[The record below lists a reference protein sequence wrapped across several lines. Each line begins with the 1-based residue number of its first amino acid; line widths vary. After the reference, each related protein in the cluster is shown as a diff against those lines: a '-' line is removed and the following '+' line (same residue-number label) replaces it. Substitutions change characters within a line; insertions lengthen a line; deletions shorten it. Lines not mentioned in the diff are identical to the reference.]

1 MRISI
6 LNRKTCK
13 KVVKTVSSE
22 AFIKAE
28 KSEKVVLAKTIGI
41 TSHR

>member
-1 MRISI
+1 MRINI
-6 LNRKTCK
+6 LNSTSCK
-13 KVVKTVSSE
+13 KVAKTVSSE

-28 KSEKVVLAKTIGI
+28 KSENVVLAKTIGI

>member
-6 LNRKTCK
+6 LNNTSCK
-13 KVVKTVSSE
+13 KVAKTVSSE